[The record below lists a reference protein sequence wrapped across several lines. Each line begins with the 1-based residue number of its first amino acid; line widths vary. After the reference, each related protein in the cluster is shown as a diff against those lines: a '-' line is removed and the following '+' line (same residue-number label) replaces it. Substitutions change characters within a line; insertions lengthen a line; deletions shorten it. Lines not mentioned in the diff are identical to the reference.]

1 MAQQQESPQ
10 DVFSLMSS
18 ATQKVNAP
26 GENRKTT
33 NYVKKVTLDLDQE
46 HLDIIENYQKKEGV
60 HCGLRGTVWE
70 ALELLAAK
78 YGL

>member
-1 MAQQQESPQ
+1 MAQHQGSSQ

-18 ATQKVNAP
+18 ATRKVNEQ
-26 GENRKTT
+26 GGGKKTT

-46 HLDIIENYQKKEGV
+46 HLDIIENYQKKEGI

-70 ALELLAAK
+70 ALELLAAR
-78 YGL
+78 YNL

>member
-1 MAQQQESPQ
+1 MAQHQESPQ

-18 ATQKVNAP
+18 AAKTVTTP
-26 GENRKTT
+26 GGNRKTT
-33 NYVKKVTLDLDQE
+33 SYVKKVTLDLDRE
-46 HLDIIENYQKKEGV
+46 HLDIIEKYQKREGI